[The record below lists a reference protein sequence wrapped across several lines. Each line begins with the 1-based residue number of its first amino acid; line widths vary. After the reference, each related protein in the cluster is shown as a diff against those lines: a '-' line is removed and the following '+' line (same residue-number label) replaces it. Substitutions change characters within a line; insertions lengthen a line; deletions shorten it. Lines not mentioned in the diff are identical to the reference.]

1 MALPTILLPD
11 NVRPA
16 SFDIQRH
23 HKVLTSAPI
32 AGMHRMQT
40 RVIGEAYHTIKLK
53 YDPIHRDDFGAI
65 IPFLNSLRGQHDTFG
80 LIIPNY
86 TKTVTGLVEGNYVTT
101 TGGKTRQV
109 LSAGNGPNT
118 ELFTWTTEASGERFS
133 NGLTVTTGTPVGVY
147 FDASGVA
154 SGTTISLWS
163 TNDGVTGVI
172 ESDSFT
178 VTEGRNV
185 HFLTPTTT
193 GATYVRISSVALTTS
208 SVSIKSGFLKSSYT
222 TTYSP
227 DLTAGHSGDF
237 IMPLP
242 AAVMKVS
249 LNSPAQKISYGAD
262 SLIRIDLDLIER
274 E

>member
-16 SFDIQRH
+16 AFDIQRH

-101 TGGKTRQV
+101 TGGKTRQI

-118 ELFTWTTEASGERFS
+118 ELFTWTTSSFSKTFS
-133 NGLTVTTGTPVGVY
+133 NGLSVTTGNPVGVY
-147 FDASGVA
+147 FDASGVPA
-154 SGTTISLWS
+154 GTTICLWTS
-163 TNDGVTGVI
+163 NDGVTGSI
-172 ESDSFT
+172 LSDSFT

-185 HFLTPTTT
+185 HFLTPTST
-193 GATYVRISSVALTTS
+193 GSCYVRIEDANLGITKT
-208 SVSIKSGFLKSSYT
+208 SIKSGFLKSSYT